1 MKKVKL
7 CKTLVWGKNGI
18 TAPVSNTIE
27 KSRKPCMAEPRSPKK
42 AQEQNTADI
51 VGCQQLSVA
60 SLGKQRDREA
70 PPVKQQ
76 E

>member
-1 MKKVKL
+1 
-7 CKTLVWGKNGI
+7 
-18 TAPVSNTIE
+18 
-27 KSRKPCMAEPRSPKK
+27 MAEPQSPKK

-60 SLGKQRDREA
+60 SLGKQRDGEA

>member
-1 MKKVKL
+1 
-7 CKTLVWGKNGI
+7 
-18 TAPVSNTIE
+18 
-27 KSRKPCMAEPRSPKK
+27 MAEPRSPKK

-60 SLGKQRDREA
+60 SLGKQRDGEA